1 MGYAVKEQG
10 LGVQN
15 RSRSSSEL
23 SPKRLAS
30 PRDLLRPSV
39 STQSISVSS
48 SNDLSGK
55 DVKRVLKSTVAVD
68 HFLTKLHPLGTFA
81 TSTSAINSSFARL
94 EVLGIAINEVI
105 PKYRLLST
113 NCYYFVALM
122 LDLMEDDKIIDG
134 KFM

>member
-1 MGYAVKEQG
+1 MGHAVMEQG
-10 LGVQN
+10 LDVQN

-30 PRDLLRPSV
+30 PRDLLRP
-39 STQSISVSS
+39 TQSISVSS

-55 DVKRVLKSTVAVD
+55 DVKRVLKSTMAVD
-68 HFLTKLHPLGTFA
+68 HFLAKLHPLGTFA

>member
-1 MGYAVKEQG
+1 MGHAVMEQG
-10 LGVQN
+10 LDVQN

-30 PRDLLRPSV
+30 PRDLSRP
-39 STQSISVSS
+39 TQSISVSS

-55 DVKRVLKSTVAVD
+55 DVKRVLKSTMAVD
-68 HFLTKLHPLGTFA
+68 HFLAKLHPLGTFA
-81 TSTSAINSSFARL
+81 TSTSAMNSSFARL

>member
-1 MGYAVKEQG
+1 MGHAVMEQG
-10 LGVQN
+10 LDVQN

-30 PRDLLRPSV
+30 PRDLLRP
-39 STQSISVSS
+39 TQSISVSS

-55 DVKRVLKSTVAVD
+55 DVKRVLKSTMAVD
-68 HFLTKLHPLGTFA
+68 HFLAKLHPLGTFA
-81 TSTSAINSSFARL
+81 TSTSAMNSSFARL